1 MRGRRRR
8 VSFAGMT
15 IDPVVLEG
23 GLVRLVP
30 LEAAHA
36 ASLWRVAD
44 DLDLWHLTTVRMES
58 EGDVR
63 RYVAE
68 ALAARAAGTAMPFA
82 TVHAPTGRLIG
93 STRFF
98 NWEPA
103 HRRVEIGYTWVARQ
117 WQRTPVNTQAKYLM
131 LRHGFEALGC
141 NRVELKTDALNHR
154 SQNAMLRIGA
164 TREGT
169 LRRHMITE
177 SGRVRDTVYFSVIR
191 EEWPAVKARLEEM
204 LARPYTQPSA
214 E

>member
-1 MRGRRRR
+1 
-8 VSFAGMT
+8 MT
-15 IDPVVLEG
+15 MNPVVLEG
-23 GLVRLVP
+23 GMVRLVP

-36 ASLWRVAD
+36 PELWRVAD
-44 DLDLWHLTTVRMES
+44 DPELWRVATVRMES
-58 EGDVR
+58 EADLR

-98 NWEPA
+98 NREPA
-103 HRRVEIGYTWVARQ
+103 HRRVEIGYTWLARQ
-117 WQRTPVNTQAKYLM
+117 WQRTAVNTWAKYLM
-131 LRHGFEALGC
+131 LRHGFETLGC
-141 NRVELKTDALNHR
+141 NRVELKTDALNQQ
-154 SQNAMLRIGA
+154 SQNAMLRLGA

-169 LRRHMITE
+169 LRRHMVTE
-177 SGRVRDTVYFSVIR
+177 SGRVRDTVYFSVIS

-204 LARPYTQPSA
+204 LARSYPHPSA